1 MRNYNI
7 KNMALLGVEIEHIV
21 LDGNNI
27 SSVNAR
33 SHCAVGCIISGSCR
47 MLHNGQMRIISER
60 ELYVIDNE
68 IQNIECFANNGGKF
82 EQIILHINMSH
93 NTSESA
99 VTHRERERFDSAILQ
114 GIVANLSIEELA
126 DKCCYSVSTFKRR
139 FSSHYHMPPHRWL
152 LQCRLLF
159 AAKLMTM
166 TRMSTTDIS
175 SLCGFV
181 NVSHFIATFRRHYG
195 YTPSSVRNGLKG

>member
-1 MRNYNI
+1 MCDYNI
-7 KNMALLGVEIEHIV
+7 QNMALLGVEIEHIV

-82 EQIILHINMSH
+82 EQIILHINMSN

-139 FSSHYHMPPHRWL
+139 FRERYSASPHKWFL
-152 LQCRLLF
+152 SCRLDI
-159 AAKLMTM
+159 AAMILRHADIP
-166 TRMSTTDIS
+166 TRYIAA
-175 SLCGFV
+175 LCGFV
-181 NVSHFIATFRRHYG
+181 NVSHFIATFKRRFG
-195 YTPSSVRNGLKG
+195 TTPSRISKR